1 MNVRPPILTRTD
13 TLLPATTLFR
23 SVCRSIARRYRSRR
37 LAFLSWLPELPDD
50 PRSARLIEPQG
61 LRRVVTGYSSAGL
74 DLRRSPEALLAGL
87 HGKWRAALRKAE
99 REGIAVDR
107 DTKQRQ
113 QQRSEEHT
121 SELQSLMRISYAVFC
136 LKKKKNSITLH

>member
-1 MNVRPPILTRTD
+1 MIRRPPRSTRTD
-13 TLLPATTLFR
+13 TPFPYTTLFR
-23 SVCRSIARRYRSRR
+23 SS
-37 LAFLSWLPELPDD
+37 
-50 PRSARLIEPQG
+50 EPQG

-107 DTKQRQ
+107 DTKPRQ
-113 QQRSEEHT
+113 QQA
-121 SELQSLMRISYAVFC
+121 SLLLYDPFRR
-136 LKKKKNSITLH
+136 KKRFVVPSGDFIPALPPAAPDAPLSPPAPRP

>member
-1 MNVRPPILTRTD
+1 MIRRPPRSTRTD
-13 TLLPATTLFR
+13 TPFPYTTLFR
-23 SVCRSIARRYRSRR
+23 SS
-37 LAFLSWLPELPDD
+37 
-50 PRSARLIEPQG
+50 EPQG

-107 DTKQRQ
+107 DTKPRQ
-113 QQRSEEHT
+113 QQASLLLYDTFRRKKRFVGPFGDSIAAVATTARDVLLPPSARSGNPLLPGE
-121 SELQSLMRISYAVFC
+121 RKA
-136 LKKKKNSITLH
+136 